1 MHCRPVFSAFQ
12 RAFREWMRVSL
23 VSLDRMWP
31 PVVTGWV
38 WWTSKPVSS
47 TDGAVNSYD
56 AHTIYLYPCLL
67 FQHPKMCLYY
77 FICVWSALY
86 VCGFWS
92 SHRLMEKEG
101 RWKERERGRSALLFE
116 EDQEGGLAGVTGLGE
131 GTQHAWESFSVAVW
145 TEGYCPENLSEWLP
159 WGPLPL
165 SLPHHLSVPRT
176 FSLFHSR
183 PFFLDLFFPTET
195 VSCVTI
201 SQTAFHATQTHILVS
216 LSPLCLWPP
225 SRRGLNSMHYVI
237 SVGCVLTAVRCR
249 ITMP

>member
-56 AHTIYLYPCLL
+56 AHYLFVPVLVVPAS
-67 FQHPKMCLYY
+67 QN
-77 FICVWSALY
+77 VWSALY

-92 SHRLMEKEG
+92 RHDL
-101 RWKERERGRSALLFE
+101 WKKKAAERREREAGVLLLFE

-131 GTQHAWESFSVAVW
+131 GTQHAWESSSVAVW

-165 SLPHHLSVPRT
+165 SLPHHLSVPCT

-237 SVGCVLTAVRCR
+237 SVCCVHTAVRCR
-249 ITMP
+249 ITIP

>member
-1 MHCRPVFSAFQ
+1 MHCRPAFQ

-47 TDGAVNSYD
+47 TDGAVNSCD
-56 AHTIYLYPCLL
+56 AHYLFVSVLVVPASQNVLVLFCLSEVL
-67 FQHPKMCLYY
+67 YMCVVFGVGTDL
-77 FICVWSALY
+77 
-86 VCGFWS
+86 
-92 SHRLMEKEG
+92 
-101 RWKERERGRSALLFE
+101 WKKKAAERRERGRSASFIWRRPRGWVGGGNGVGGGNRTCMGELLCCRVN
-116 EDQEGGLAGVTGLGE
+116 GGLLSRE
-131 GTQHAWESFSVAVW
+131 PFRVASLRSPA
-145 TEGYCPENLSEWLP
+145 TLPPPSSLSP
-159 WGPLPL
+159 
-165 SLPHHLSVPRT
+165 SYFFTH
-176 FSLFHSR
+176 SLFAR
-183 PFFLDLFFPTET
+183 PFFQDLFFPTET

-225 SRRGLNSMHYVI
+225 SWRGLNSMHYVI
-237 SVGCVLTAVRCR
+237 SVGCVHTAVRCR